1 MDILTPVPSWGPLL
15 AIAIG
20 IVTFFAMIGLAL
32 GGGRKL
38 GQLDEGEVRKAITI
52 AFTTIYLTMLPCYFF
67 YAYMPAAQNATF
79 VSNQGRE
86 VQGTIQ
92 TFNATATAVPL
103 LAIADF
109 VKNFLYLY
117 IIIILS
123 YFVTRAVE
131 DFHRSKN
138 PTLNALKKY
147 TSGVI
152 DNDRLDKIY
161 SMVTERSFL
170 AERYAKGEL
179 TREQFLQI
187 KEDLKD
193 LKKEQ

>member
-1 MDILTPVPSWGPLL
+1 
-15 AIAIG
+15 
-20 IVTFFAMIGLAL
+20 
-32 GGGRKL
+32 
-38 GQLDEGEVRKAITI
+38 
-52 AFTTIYLTMLPCYFF
+52 
-67 YAYMPAAQNATF
+67 
-79 VSNQGRE
+79 
-86 VQGTIQ
+86 
-92 TFNATATAVPL
+92 
-103 LAIADF
+103 
-109 VKNFLYLY
+109 
-117 IIIILS
+117 
-123 YFVTRAVE
+123 
-131 DFHRSKN
+131 
-138 PTLNALKKY
+138 LNALKKY